1 MSINGDT
8 MGNRDEIIRRLYN
21 TYNFIEKDISKF
33 KEIPCLNDVKD
44 FADGAKKLS
53 HCVAQEI
60 AKDGFIT
67 TFKNAAQT
75 SGIDKALV
83 IFYLVSEET
92 GYEIKDEDVIEIA
105 NIEEYKKFYDAFLKH
120 YFIKNAND
128 LDNRDITNT
137 LQKRVFMARLNSDEM
152 KKHNK
157 NESKKQ
163 RQSNRKSIYQD
174 IPYSREEIDEVISTL
189 SDEDTIEERR
199 VDENMSNKYNIVVY
213 KKINADHSLI
223 DKIISELPEKEQK
236 LIERKGR
243 ISLGIFDK
251 LLTPEEE
258 ERFNSIIKKII
269 YIIDPKAKI
278 VESKEEKKEKVKIE
292 KQKKE
297 KSKSSKKRGKKPVS
311 IYKLIPANKS
321 LVDQYL
327 NEKLDAERLKIVNK
341 REKLIRE
348 GRYDDIPKNYKTIIQ
363 GIVIPARKRI
373 MYLEEEINKL
383 RKRKESKQQNKK
395 GGTRKKLEDFLPSY
409 SKEELDK
416 LLEQIP
422 EDDREILQ
430 ARREG
435 KELTKPDLERYY
447 RVIHKL
453 EKGIIP
459 TPRKR
464 RIKEELIIIETQ
476 EGKGTHPERSI
487 FTLIPI
493 DRDILN
499 QYIEEHLE
507 EDEKN
512 IIRTRERII
521 NENSSERIT
530 QRAVDKFARII
541 QKIREALIPEENMEE
556 VNKEMR
562 KGVRTSIYENKKMEF
577 FSKEEIDAEIAN
589 LPAEEKELIEKSENG
604 EKLTVQERG
613 RVRYITNKIE
623 NILYQKK
630 IQSEKTPISR
640 EQLLEELKQTEE
652 AVKIPSVLPTKEI
665 IKEKPRV
672 VPVKEDN
679 DDVNLANYYKKL
691 LAVAIKDR
699 QIIEEVDLMDIT
711 MTCLRYG
718 IGETTQK
725 MDVETIA
732 KFFNNT
738 PSEVEMVTSNVL
750 KKLYDVIVSDI
761 ENTNNNSVKLYVK
774 VDVKKE
780 D

>member
-1 MSINGDT
+1 
-8 MGNRDEIIRRLYN
+8 
-21 TYNFIEKDISKF
+21 
-33 KEIPCLNDVKD
+33 
-44 FADGAKKLS
+44 
-53 HCVAQEI
+53 
-60 AKDGFIT
+60 
-67 TFKNAAQT
+67 
-75 SGIDKALV
+75 
-83 IFYLVSEET
+83 
-92 GYEIKDEDVIEIA
+92 
-105 NIEEYKKFYDAFLKH
+105 
-120 YFIKNAND
+120 
-128 LDNRDITNT
+128 
-137 LQKRVFMARLNSDEM
+137 
-152 KKHNK
+152 
-157 NESKKQ
+157 
-163 RQSNRKSIYQD
+163 
-174 IPYSREEIDEVISTL
+174 
-189 SDEDTIEERR
+189 
-199 VDENMSNKYNIVVY
+199 
-213 KKINADHSLI
+213 
-223 DKIISELPEKEQK
+223 
-236 LIERKGR
+236 
-243 ISLGIFDK
+243 
-251 LLTPEEE
+251 
-258 ERFNSIIKKII
+258 
-269 YIIDPKAKI
+269 
-278 VESKEEKKEKVKIE
+278 
-292 KQKKE
+292 
-297 KSKSSKKRGKKPVS
+297 
-311 IYKLIPANKS
+311 
-321 LVDQYL
+321 
-327 NEKLDAERLKIVNK
+327 
-341 REKLIRE
+341 
-348 GRYDDIPKNYKTIIQ
+348 
-363 GIVIPARKRI
+363 